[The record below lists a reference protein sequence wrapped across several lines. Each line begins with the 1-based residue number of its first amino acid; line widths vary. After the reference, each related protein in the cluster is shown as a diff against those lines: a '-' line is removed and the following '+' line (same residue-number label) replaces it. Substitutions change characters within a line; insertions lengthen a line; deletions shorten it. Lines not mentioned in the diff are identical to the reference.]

1 MSGVE
6 RRVYE
11 IAKMAFENAS
21 VSSNEFLF
29 SMFESDIVMRFTR
42 EGKCICICI
51 FLYMHIYIYIYI
63 YAYIFI
69 QICIYL
75 WIYIHIY
82 LFHRTSF
89 YSVCLKVT
97 Q

>member
-29 SMFESDIVMRFTR
+29 SMFESDIVMRFSR
-42 EGKCICICI
+42 EGKCIYIHIHIYISIYI
-51 FLYMHIYIYIYI
+51 FLYIYIYIYI
-63 YAYIFI
+63 Y
-69 QICIYL
+69 ICIYIYTSMYL
-75 WIYIHIY
+75 FMDTYIHTYIY
-82 LFHRTSF
+82 FI
-89 YSVCLKVT
+89 K
-97 Q
+97 